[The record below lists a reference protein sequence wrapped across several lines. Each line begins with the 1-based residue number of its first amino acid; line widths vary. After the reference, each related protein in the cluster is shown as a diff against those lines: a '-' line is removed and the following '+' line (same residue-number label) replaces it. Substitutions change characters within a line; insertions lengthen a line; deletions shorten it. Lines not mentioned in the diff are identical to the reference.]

1 MVQKPVRLQR
11 HERGNPDPACR
22 LPHQIH
28 QRPVVFQKL
37 LRRNLRQMRLLR
49 MVGNRL
55 PVKIA
60 VVAAEGKQ
68 HLRILAQF
76 QLFFRDRKP
85 RVGACAHFGK
95 VQNLDALLRQCV
107 KIVRPAQM
115 VPPVLKHH
123 ALCNRVPENNQPF
136 CLCHG
141 TYPPIDSA

>member
-1 MVQKPVRLQR
+1 MDPV
-11 HERGNPDPACR
+11 
-22 LPHQIH
+22 
-28 QRPVVFQKL
+28 
-37 LRRNLRQMRLLR
+37 R
-49 MVGNRL
+49 MVGDRL

-60 VVAAEGKQ
+60 VVAAEEEQ
-68 HLRILAQF
+68 HLRTLAQF
-76 QLFFRDRKP
+76 QPFFRDRKP
-85 RVGACAHFGK
+85 RIGACAHFGK
-95 VQNLDALLRQCV
+95 VPDLDALLRQCV